1 MRTSVAGE
9 HVTPGQEHGAVELVL
24 APDAHLVT
32 DARRKPSNAT
42 ASPTRQ
48 HLEQHE
54 QEEGALAPGATR
66 ARSTVASG
74 AWVEE
79 IVAGRK
85 LYSQLSM
92 AEMVSTNWGFGGDED
107 DKKSAASGS

>member
-1 MRTSVAGE
+1 
-9 HVTPGQEHGAVELVL
+9 
-24 APDAHLVT
+24 
-32 DARRKPSNAT
+32 
-42 ASPTRQ
+42 
-48 HLEQHE
+48 
-54 QEEGALAPGATR
+54 
-66 ARSTVASG
+66 
-74 AWVEE
+74 VEE